1 MGAPLNIKGQ
11 PTHKQVC
18 EPEWDPLMA
27 GMPWE
32 RLFYL
37 SIYPFMAQLFKFFT
51 LRDVCV
57 CVCCCCYCFILRYAC
72 VLLLF
77 VCFISTVSK
86 KKKERKKEKKPT
98 KEYV

>member
-57 CVCCCCYCFILRYAC
+57 CLGLVVIVEQKGECPE
-72 VLLLF
+72 
-77 VCFISTVSK
+77 SWEPHS
-86 KKKERKKEKKPT
+86 PS
-98 KEYV
+98 